1 MYFDVF
7 SFRSRNGL
15 CSLFGVSLAVGN
27 NRVGW
32 KRLLESV
39 ILSNPELFGFADGDE
54 SCGDESLE
62 GESRGDE
69 SRGEVNFEG
78 GVFLDGD
85 AVFEGVFEGE
95 YLVFFVGDGDK
106 SKTLS
111 FMELLLRISLTSFC
125 LAGDI
130 KVFCPDFDVIY
141 WRDW

>member
-7 SFRSRNGL
+7 SLRSRNGL
-15 CSLFGVSLAVGN
+15 CSLFGASLAFTLGN
-27 NRVGW
+27 NLVGW

-39 ILSNPELFGFADGDE
+39 ILSEPESFGAFADGDDSLGDE
-54 SCGDESLE
+54 SRGDESRGDESL
-62 GESRGDE
+62 GDE

-78 GVFLDGD
+78 GVF
-85 AVFEGVFEGE
+85 FEGE
-95 YLVFFVGDGDK
+95 YLAFFVGDGDK